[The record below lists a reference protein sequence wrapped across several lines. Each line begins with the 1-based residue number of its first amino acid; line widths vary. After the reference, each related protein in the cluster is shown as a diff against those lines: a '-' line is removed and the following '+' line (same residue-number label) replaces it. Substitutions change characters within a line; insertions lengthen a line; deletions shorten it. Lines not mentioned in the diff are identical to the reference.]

1 MKLVRSVE
9 HKMISGVCGGLG
21 ETFGIDAAIIRIL
34 FVVCTF
40 FGVGMPIILYIILSV
55 ALPKESYW
63 EV

>member
-1 MKLVRSVE
+1 
-9 HKMISGVCGGLG
+9 MISGVCGGLG

-34 FVVCTF
+34 FVAFTF
-40 FGVGMPIILYIILSV
+40 FGVGMPILLYVILSV